1 MTMKDDSAKIK
12 RKERSRERRNNEFL
26 PETEQEK
33 ENVKRKKNVTQQ
45 EEQ

>member
-26 PETEQEK
+26 PETEQEGK
-33 ENVKRKKNVTQQ
+33 NTLKRKKM
-45 EEQ
+45 